1 MLLFYYINLI
11 KHKYFD
17 SKIIEV
23 SYNLK
28 RMEHFGFTRTPST
41 RTPSHLRSL
50 PQLSPLAKLRDHS
63 YRPPVSLA

>member
-1 MLLFYYINLI
+1 MLLFYYINLV

-41 RTPSHLRSL
+41 RNPLHLRSHL
-50 PQLSPLAKLRDHS
+50 HMSALAKLGDDS
-63 YRPPVSLA
+63 YRLPVNIA